1 MNIRTKSTIVLIGVL
16 LIGIIIGAL
25 GSTMLRRNMWED
37 RVAKFRSPHGFTE
50 RFIKII
56 QPDPQQEKAIEE
68 ILLKH
73 HHKMLSITEKSRD
86 KINTHADSLFI
97 ELEPILSSEQM
108 QRAKK
113 VLRRGPP
120 HFRDRRDHLEQKEKE
135 K

>member
-1 MNIRTKSTIVLIGVL
+1 MNTRTKSTIVLIGVL

-37 RVAKFRSPHGFTE
+37 RVARFRSPQGFAE

-56 QPDPQQEKAIEE
+56 QPDPQQEKAVQE

-73 HHKMLSITEKSRD
+73 HKKMLSITELSRERV
-86 KINTHADSLFI
+86 KIHADSLLI
-97 ELEPILSSEQM
+97 DLEPILSTEQM
-108 QRAKK
+108 ERAKK

-120 HFRDRRDHLEQKEKE
+120 HLRDRRDHLEQKEKQ
-135 K
+135 